1 MKQKTIGVIT
11 PYFFEDKL
19 IISLSKE
26 WVELFQEIP
35 KFNIII
41 DNRNRLVLQGPT
53 IQTHKKSSNKNSLSE
68 HKILE
73 IL

>member
-1 MKQKTIGVIT
+1 MKQKTIGAIT

-26 WVELFQEIP
+26 WIELFQDIP
-35 KFNIII
+35 KFNVII
-41 DNRNRLVLQGPT
+41 DAKNRLVLQGPT
-53 IQTHKKSSNKNSLSE
+53 IQIHKRLLKKNSLSE